1 MFTCS
6 MTGSVNDGFV
16 KPAPQVGNQA
26 RRPAALA
33 SAPMFLRTFCTRP
46 LRLRGL
52 LLLALALAL
61 AWVAGPASAEL
72 GSAMRAE
79 RLLPGERIR
88 LDGGLDHPAWQRA
101 PVYDSFTEKAP
112 TLGATPPQAT
122 RVQWLVDEQA
132 LYVGITALDTQ
143 PELMRAPLVRYDQIN
158 RTQDFVVVYLDPI
171 GSRRAAQFF
180 RVNAAGSL
188 ADGMHTAADD
198 SEDFAPD
205 FDWDAATQRTP
216 EGWTAV
222 LRLPFA
228 ALRFSEDPAATWR
241 VMVARRLPRQQFHMA
256 TSVLIPRQA
265 ASFIDTM
272 QPLAEVRVP
281 EQHGFLTL
289 RPSLTLRREDART
302 RTEASL
308 DVKWR
313 PRAELVVDATLNPDF
328 SQVALDVPQLR
339 GNERFS
345 LFLSEKRP
353 FFFESSDLLRSPTEA
368 LYTRSLAA
376 PRGGLRGTWR
386 GAGLAGT
393 AFAID
398 DEGGGVVLLPG
409 VYGNGAA
416 EQPASQVLAGRVQ
429 ADRGQLQGGVLLASR
444 RYTGG
449 LGSNEVLGPDLAWQ
463 LNPQWRLRAQWLG
476 SRSTAL
482 DDGTGSLRRGQAV
495 EGQRRFARVFYKRG
509 LSEADFGVDET
520 TAGFRHDT
528 GFVTQSGVRRLSGW
542 AGQGWDGLPGLN
554 EVWFNAEVQDV
565 RDRQT
570 GAVVEQSLRP
580 GVWVTGASNLE
591 AWLEWYGHARQR
603 LGPQQPLL
611 AERYWQG
618 GFRFTPAAWWNF
630 AELEFE
636 SGQLVDASEGLVRDG
651 RQLGL
656 MAQLRPLPFLEV
668 ESRWSMAQLDGA
680 NRPAFRETAAQGLLV
695 WHLGPR
701 QHLRAI
707 VQRSSLQRGAL
718 RAPVNRT
725 TTLTWSLR
733 HSPGTVLVLG
743 YAQAREA
750 GAGVREA
757 FVKLQLDSQDLR
769 ALF

>member
-1 MFTCS
+1 MPC
-6 MTGSVNDGFV
+6 
-16 KPAPQVGNQA
+16 PAFF
-26 RRPAALA
+26 
-33 SAPMFLRTFCTRP
+33 SRP
-46 LRLRGL
+46 LVL
-52 LLLALALAL
+52 LCLLALACA
-61 AWVAGPASAEL
+61 AGPAGAEL

-79 RLLPGERIR
+79 RLQPGERIR
-88 LDGGLDHPAWQRA
+88 LDGALDHPAWQRA
-101 PVYDSFTEKAP
+101 PVYDSFVEKAP

-122 RVQWLVDEQA
+122 RVQLLVDEQA
-132 LYVGITALDTQ
+132 LYVGITALDTR

-198 SEDFAPD
+198 SEAFAPD
-205 FDWDAATQRTP
+205 FDWDAATRRTP

-241 VMVARRLPRQQFHMA
+241 VMVARRLPREQFHMA
-256 TSVLIPRQA
+256 TSVLIPREA

-272 QPLAEVRVP
+272 QPLDNVRLP
-281 EQHGFLTL
+281 ERHRFLTL
-289 RPSLTLRREDART
+289 RPSLTLRRDDT
-302 RTEASL
+302 GTHTEASL
-308 DVKWR
+308 DLKWR

-368 LYTRSLAA
+368 LYTRSLTG
-376 PRGGLRGTWR
+376 PRGGLRATWR

-416 EQPASQVLAGRVQ
+416 EQPASRVLAGRVQ
-429 ADRGQLQGGVLLASR
+429 AYRDSLQGGVLLASR
-444 RYTGG
+444 RYSGG
-449 LGSNEVLGPDLAWQ
+449 LGDNQVLGPDLAWQ
-463 LNPQWRLRAQWLG
+463 LNPQWRLRAQWLA
-476 SRSTAL
+476 SRTTAL
-482 DDGTGSLRRGQAV
+482 DDGNGSLLPGRA
-495 EGQRRFARVFYKRG
+495 EDGQRRYARVFYNRDF
-509 LSEADFGVDET
+509 SEANLSVDDI

-528 GFVTQSGVRRLSGW
+528 GFVTQSGVRSVSGW
-542 AGQGWDGLPGLN
+542 VAQGWDGVPGFNEFWLN
-554 EVWFNAEVQDV
+554 TEVQDV

-570 GAVVEQSLRP
+570 GEPVVQTVRP
-580 GVWVTGASNLE
+580 GLWVTGARNLE
-591 AWLEWYGHARQR
+591 AWLDWYGHARQR
-603 LGPQQPLL
+603 LGPQQPQL
-611 AERYWQG
+611 AERYWSG
-618 GFRFTPAAWWNF
+618 GFVFTPAPWWNF
-630 AELEFE
+630 AELKFE
-636 SGQLVDASEGLVRDG
+636 SGQRVDAREGLVRRG
-651 RQLGL
+651 RQLSL
-656 MAQLRPLPFLEV
+656 MAQLRPLRFLEV
-668 ESRWSMAQLDGA
+668 EPRFSMARLDGA
-680 NRPAFRETAAQGLLV
+680 DRPAFRETAAQGLLV

-701 QHLRAI
+701 QYLRAI
-707 VQRSSLQRGAL
+707 VQRSTLQRGEQREPA
-718 RAPVNRT
+718 NRT
-725 TTLTWSLR
+725 TSLTWSLR

-743 YAQAREA
+743 YTQARDG
-750 GAGVREA
+750 GASAREA
-757 FVKLQLDSQDLR
+757 FVKLQVDSEDVR
-769 ALF
+769 SLF